1 MQTYRTSQGDMID
14 EICKDHYGHE
24 DMTVAVYE
32 ANPGLAQLGPILP
45 KGVLIALPDPA
56 PATVRKPLRLWGTS

>member
-1 MQTYRTSQGDMID
+1 MQTYRTSEGDMID
-14 EICKDHYGHE
+14 EICKDHYGRE

-32 ANPGLAQLGPILP
+32 ANPGLARLGPILP
-45 KGVLIALPDPA
+45 KGVLITLPDPA